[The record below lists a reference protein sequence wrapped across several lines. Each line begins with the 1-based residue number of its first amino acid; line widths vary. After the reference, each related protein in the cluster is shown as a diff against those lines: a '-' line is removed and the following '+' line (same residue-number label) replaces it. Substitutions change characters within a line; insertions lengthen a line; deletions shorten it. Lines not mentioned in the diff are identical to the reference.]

1 MDRMRLTVGGVAAFL
16 AMAAGIAQ
24 ADISLNAAR
33 VTGTDVPAL
42 EKFYQQAFGLKEA
55 QRINLPGGKSEVM
68 LNFGATDE
76 AAKANRNAQIVL
88 MPREEG
94 VTPDSIAHLIFNVTD
109 VKAVAAAVK
118 AAGGKMER
126 EPFEFGKSGIL
137 IGLAVDPQGNHIELI
152 QPAKP

>member
-1 MDRMRLTVGGVAAFL
+1 MKRVRWISGGVAALL
-16 AMAAGIAQ
+16 ALGAGLAQ
-24 ADISLNAAR
+24 ADITFNSAR

-42 EKFYQQAFGLKEA
+42 LKFYQQALGLKEV

-68 LNFGATDE
+68 LNFGATEE

-126 EPFEFGKSGIL
+126 EPFEFGKSGIM

-152 QPAKP
+152 QPAKQ